1 MSKSPKRA
9 RPRVIKEVNCVENS
23 FMPVPSWMKSM
34 LENAKSDTA
43 KTITKK
49 IISGSAFLSTVGV
62 KPILGTR
69 IAEIFMILSSCTQ
82 THSARTNLSSRTRST
97 STWSSRKPIVLQIS
111 PHSGLRACARY
122 CFAIAK
128 TSKKITYTAQS
139 MQFHISN
146 K

>member
-43 KTITKK
+43 KTIEKK
-49 IISGSAFLSTVGV
+49 IISGSAFLSTEGV

-69 IAEIFMILSSCTQ
+69 IDETFMILSSCTQ
-82 THSARTNLSSRTRST
+82 THTARINFTERASIACA
-97 STWSSRKPIVLQIS
+97 WSSRKPIVVQIS
-111 PHSGLRACARY
+111 PQTGLR
-122 CFAIAK
+122 
-128 TSKKITYTAQS
+128 TAS
-139 MQFHISN
+139 T
-146 K
+146 